1 MARKSLSV
9 MPGCMGAP
17 IVPAGASPGKRTRHL
32 EGANSR
38 RIHIPPQVH
47 SAALNPSVLQPETP
61 PASIDPNRLLAVV
74 AAVAREVRPSFDAY
88 VALDSS
94 LERDLGLDSLARV
107 ELVLRLEREFGASLP
122 EQALASSET
131 PRDLLRFVLASAG
144 HAPHAADRSVASLVQ
159 SQGVRPP
166 AEARTLTEAL
176 EYHVERQP
184 ERLTVHLYEEGA
196 EHPITYRALWEGS
209 LAYAAQLAAAGL
221 KPGDTVALMLPTSR
235 EYLFCFYGTLLAGGI
250 PVPLYPPARLAT
262 IEDHLTRHV
271 GILKSAGTALMV
283 TVPEAKPIAW
293 LLRAQVES
301 LRAVLTTREFSQ
313 SGAPGFTPVRA
324 TGGQVGFLQY
334 TSGSTGQPK
343 GVVLTHANLLANVR
357 AMGRGA
363 RATSED
369 VFVSWLPLYHD
380 MGLIGGC
387 FATMYLG
394 FPVVLMSPLAF
405 LSRPSQWLRA
415 IHRHRGTI
423 SGGPNFAYELCLRR
437 IPEHEL
443 DGLDLSS
450 WRFAFNGA
458 EPVSPET
465 MSAFTEKFA
474 RYGFGENVMSPV
486 YGLAECSVGLA
497 FTPPGQRWHV
507 DRLDRERFSA
517 SGQAVAAPPED
528 PAPLKVV
535 SCGEV
540 LPGHDV
546 RVVDSAGLELA
557 DRNEGLL
564 QFRGPSA
571 TSGYYR
577 HPEAT
582 KALFSG
588 DWLSTG
594 DRAYL
599 SDGRIYVTGR
609 EKDIIIRGGRNISP
623 YELEEAV
630 GDIPGVR
637 RGCVAVFGSL
647 DASNGTERV
656 VVLAETREPDSSRHG
671 EIRSRIN
678 ELAIGLIGAPV
689 DDIVLAPPHT
699 VPKTSSG
706 KIRRVAARE
715 YYERGPSAVK
725 PQAVWWQ
732 LVRLSAAGVGP
743 QLRRGW
749 RVARGFAFA
758 LWTWALLLAAFAL
771 IIATALVSPG
781 RRTWNMAQRLARAFF
796 RLAGIPVAVRG
807 LENLPARGPYVVA
820 SNHTSYL
827 DGVVLI
833 SVLPWHD
840 HAFVAKRELARHFIS
855 RTFIGG
861 VGAYFVE
868 RFEVQKS
875 AEHAD
880 ELAVAV
886 RGGKS
891 LIVFPEGTL
900 QRQAGLMAF
909 RSGAFQTAAQAGVPV
924 VPVALRGARSVLRD
938 ETWYLRRAPISVTI
952 GAPVASE
959 GEGWNAALKL
969 RDRVRADILR
979 HCGEPDLS

>member
-1 MARKSLSV
+1 LS
-9 MPGCMGAP
+9 
-17 IVPAGASPGKRTRHL
+17 
-32 EGANSR
+32 
-38 RIHIPPQVH
+38 
-47 SAALNPSVLQPETP
+47 QP
-61 PASIDPNRLLAVV
+61 IDPNRLLAVV
-74 AAVAREVRPSFDAY
+74 AEVAREARPHVDAY

-107 ELVLRLEREFGASLP
+107 ELVLRLEREFAASLP

-144 HAPHAADRSVASLVQ
+144 QAPQSADRTVASLVQ
-159 SQGVRPP
+159 SEGVRPP
-166 AEARTLTEAL
+166 DQAKTLTEAL

-184 ERLTVHLYEEGA
+184 ERLTVHLYD
-196 EHPITYRALWEGS
+196 EHAITYRALWDGS
-209 LAYAAQLAAAGL
+209 IAYAARLAEAGL
-221 KPGDTVALMLPTSR
+221 TPGRTVAIMLPTSK

-250 PVPLYPPARLAT
+250 PVPLYPPARLTT

-271 GILKSAGTALMV
+271 GILKSAGAAIMV
-283 TVPEAKPIAW
+283 TIPEAKPLAW

-301 LRAVLTTREFSQ
+301 LRAVLVPADFTTDGKGFS
-313 SGAPGFTPVRA
+313 PVRSG
-324 TGGQVGFLQY
+324 GGQIGFLQY

-357 AMGRGA
+357 AMGRAA
-363 RATSED
+363 RATSAD

-423 SGGPNFAYELCLRR
+423 SGGPNFSYELCLRR
-437 IPEHEL
+437 IPDHEL
-443 DGLDLSS
+443 EGLDLSS

-458 EPVSPET
+458 EPVSPDT
-465 MSAFTEKFA
+465 MLQFEERFRKYAFGSK
-474 RYGFGENVMSPV
+474 VMAPV
-486 YGLAECSVGLA
+486 YGLAEASVGLA
-497 FTPPGQRWHV
+497 FTPPGEQWRV
-507 DRLDRERFSA
+507 DVIDREYFSVEA
-517 SGQAVAAPPED
+517 EAIPAKPGD

-535 SCGEV
+535 ACGRV
-540 LPGHDV
+540 IPDHDL
-546 RVVDSAGLELA
+546 RVVDAAGLELP
-557 DRNEGLL
+557 DRHEGQL

-577 HPEAT
+577 NPEAT
-582 KALFSG
+582 KTLFDG
-588 DWLSTG
+588 DWVNTG

-599 SDGRIYVTGR
+599 FQGRLHITGR

-630 GDIPGVR
+630 GDLAGIR
-637 RGCVAVFGSL
+637 RGCVAVFGSA
-647 DASNGTERV
+647 DAAGGTERV
-656 VVLAETREPDSSRHG
+656 VVLAETREGDAPRHQ
-671 EIRSRIN
+671 ELKSKIN
-678 ELAIGLIGAPV
+678 ELALGLIGAPV

-715 YYERGPSAVK
+715 YYERGPSGVR
-725 PQAVWWQ
+725 PQAVWLQ
-732 LVRLSAAGVGP
+732 FLRLVVAGGLP

-749 RVARGFAFA
+749 RVVRGLLFAVWAWLLFGILFFA
-758 LWTWALLLAAFAL
+758 LFLVAA
-771 IIATALVSPG
+771 IAPG
-781 RRTWNMAQRLARAFF
+781 RTTWRFGQRCAWLFL
-796 RLAGIPVAVRG
+796 RLCAIPLAVRG
-807 LENLPARGPYVVA
+807 LENLPRNGPYVVA

-827 DGVVLI
+827 DGAVLLAI
-833 SVLPWHD
+833 LPWHKS
-840 HAFVAKRELARHFIS
+840 AFVAKRELRDSFIT
-855 RTFIGG
+855 RVFLGG
-861 VGAYFVE
+861 LGAQFVE

-880 ELAVAV
+880 ELAGAA
-886 RGGKS
+886 REGTT

-900 QRQAGLMAF
+900 LRHTGLLPF
-909 RSGAFQTAAQAGVPV
+909 RTGAFQTAVQAQVPV
-924 VPVALRGARSVLRD
+924 VPVALRGVRSVLRD
-938 ETWYLRRAPISVTI
+938 GTWYLRRAPVSVTI
-952 GAPVASE
+952 GNPIAPE
-959 GEGWNAALKL
+959 GSDWNAAVKL
-969 RDRVRADILR
+969 RDVVRAEILK
-979 HCGEPDLS
+979 HCGEPDLAAG

>member
-1 MARKSLSV
+1 MS
-9 MPGCMGAP
+9 
-17 IVPAGASPGKRTRHL
+17 VPA
-32 EGANSR
+32 E
-38 RIHIPPQVH
+38 
-47 SAALNPSVLQPETP
+47 AAAAV
-61 PASIDPNRLLAVV
+61 DPNRVLAVV
-74 AAVAREVRPSFDAY
+74 AAVAREARPGFDAY
-88 VALDSS
+88 VSLDSS

-107 ELVLRLEREFGASLP
+107 ELVLRLEREFAASLP

-131 PRDLLRFVLASAG
+131 PRDLLRFLMASAG

-159 SQGVRPP
+159 SEGVRPP
-166 AEARTLTEAL
+166 AEASTLTEAL

-184 ERLTVHLYEEGA
+184 DRLTVHLYEEGA
-196 EHPITYRALWEGS
+196 EHPLSYRALWEGA
-209 LAYAAQLAAAGL
+209 LAYAAQLADSGL
-221 KPGDTVALMLPTSR
+221 APGDTVAIMLPTSR

-250 PVPLYPPARLAT
+250 PVPLYPPARLTT

-301 LRAVLTTREFSQ
+301 LRAVLTTRELTLD
-313 SGAPGFTPVRA
+313 AKGFTPVRA
-324 TGGQVGFLQY
+324 TPGQIGFLQY

-405 LSRPSQWLRA
+405 LSRPSQWLRT

-437 IPEHEL
+437 IPEQEME
-443 DGLDLSS
+443 GIDLFS

-465 MSAFTEKFA
+465 MGAFSEKFS
-474 RYGFGENVMSPV
+474 RWGFAKRAMAPV

-497 FTPPGQRWHV
+497 FTPPGEPWRV
-507 DRLDRERFSA
+507 DLLDRGRFSE
-517 SGQAVAAPPED
+517 SGEALAARPDD

-535 SCGEV
+535 SCGSV
-540 LPGHDV
+540 LAGHDV
-546 RVVDSAGLELA
+546 RVVDSAGFELP
-557 DRNEGLL
+557 DRSEGAL

-571 TSGYYR
+571 TGGYYR
-577 HPEAT
+577 NPEAT
-582 KALFSG
+582 KALFAG
-588 DWLSTG
+588 EWLNTG

-599 SDGRIYVTGR
+599 ADGRIYVTGR
-609 EKDIIIRGGRNISP
+609 EKDLIIRGGRNISP

-647 DASNGTERV
+647 DPAHGTERV
-656 VVLAETREPDSSRHG
+656 VVLAETREPDGSRHG
-671 EIRSRIN
+671 EIRTRIN

-706 KIRRVAARE
+706 KIRRVAARQ

-732 LVRLSAAGVGP
+732 FVRLFLAGVGP

-749 RVARGFAFA
+749 RVARGIAFA
-758 LWTWALLLAAFAL
+758 LWTWLLLVLAFAA
-771 IIATALVSPG
+771 IIATALVVPG
-781 RRTWNMAQRLARAFF
+781 RRTWNVAQRLSRTFF

-807 LENLPARGPYVVA
+807 LENLPPGGRYVIA
-820 SNHTSYL
+820 CNHTSYM

-833 SVLPWHD
+833 SILPWRD
-840 HAFVAKRELARHFIS
+840 NAFVAKLELARQFIS

-861 VGAYFVE
+861 VGAVFVE
-868 RFEVQKS
+868 RFDVQKS

-880 ELAVAV
+880 ELVTAV
-886 RGGKS
+886 RGGTT

-924 VPVALRGARSVLRD
+924 VPVALRGVRSVLRD
-938 ETWYLRRAPISVTI
+938 ETWYLRRAPISVTV
-952 GAPVASE
+952 GTPVAPE
-959 GEGWNAALKL
+959 GSDWNAAVKL
-969 RDRVRADILR
+969 RDEVRAQILK
-979 HCGEPDLS
+979 HCGEPDLA